1 MEAIIA
7 IVISVLAFL
16 FSIFTFY
23 WTSIRRKQSLLLMRI
38 QSFGSDAPEFVL
50 VNGGNNEILITRL
63 MCGFSNKDET
73 SWQYLKQQI
82 NKNES
87 DSFLL
92 PSNNSYH
99 CRVHFLEPL
108 NKEFFLDG
116 KEEVLGS
123 APVFTKN
130 MKIDIEWIE
139 TSGKEYK
146 NSIYFHTYSFSKDGH
161 VFLSKPFSD
170 KKKYDLYEI

>member
-7 IVISVLAFL
+7 IVISILAL
-16 FSIFTFY
+16 TFSVFTFY
-23 WTSIRRKQSLLLMRI
+23 WISIRRKQSLQLIRI
-38 QSFGSDAPEFVL
+38 QSFGSMAPEFVL
-50 VNGGNNEILITRL
+50 VNGGNHEILITRL
-63 MCGFSNKDET
+63 MCSFSNKNET

-82 NKNES
+82 NNNES

-92 PSNNSYH
+92 PSNKSYH
-99 CRVHFLEPL
+99 CRVNFLEPL
-108 NKEFFLDG
+108 NKEFFRDG

-130 MKIDIEWIE
+130 MKIDVDWIE
-139 TSGKEYK
+139 TSGREYT
-146 NSIYFHTYSFSKDGH
+146 NSIYFNTYSFSKDGN

-170 KKKYDLYEI
+170 KKKYDLYDI